1 MIIQCP
7 ACKTRF
13 SIEIDQFKGNSQPRF
28 HCSRCGHYFA
38 MEESKSSHS
47 NSPGNSAKQ
56 ASDEAGG
63 KISEERFPETGSSL
77 DSPQGQQLDLLS
89 EKAKLSSKTSTSKK
103 ERQEVTAEWPDNYGV
118 TPLEADLRGVSPSF
132 SDVMQKRRALSGR
145 PISQS
150 ANPLSETVNSRP
162 SSAWSSFGIS
172 STPKSNIENG
182 LRDLST
188 SSESPSA
195 SQVKMQISGNHLE
208 ASDIANS
215 SAKDRTAVANIGGTR
230 NNSNLAFE
238 HELDDT
244 EDFSMDSAPSWT
256 SNKIQRNNS
265 TFTDE
270 YSTLEEIKTNAAE
283 VTQAAEDFFID
294 GDGEI
299 YASDLKLKEFYSSKP
314 SLAFSR
320 DTTDNSIKDFKLSN
334 SKSSS
339 EATLNNELAFFS
351 EDDFTNGHL
360 PSSQESPKS
369 TIEQKNREIREI
381 VGNSAQN
388 AENNIKGFSLGIA
401 DDAPSSSKYA
411 LENFSAARLKTST
424 SWFKIFI
431 FVVLLPFVI
440 MAFVWHF
447 VGRSTVALDV
457 IDSLRKIV
465 ATQAKSV
472 SPADLEIDRPSG
484 KAVSLQN
491 SKNNLEIRGS
501 LTNRSFSPIG
511 EIVLEALLF
520 DDNNMVVSRTKAF
533 SDNLLTSATS
543 LNNLRK
549 EDITAMLNTRSTP
562 VSTLQV
568 GKQEVFRIVIPDIP
582 ANATWFTVK
591 VLSATSKY

>member
-38 MEESKSSHS
+38 MEESKSSQS
-47 NSPGNSAKQ
+47 NSPGSSAKQ
-56 ASDEAGG
+56 VIDEAGG
-63 KISEERFPETGSSL
+63 KVSEERFTETGSSL

-103 ERQEVTAEWPDNYGV
+103 ELPEVTAEWPDNYGV

-145 PISQS
+145 PNSQS
-150 ANPLSETVNSRP
+150 ANPLSESVNSRIP
-162 SSAWSSFGIS
+162 STWSSYGIS
-172 STPKSNIENG
+172 STPPSNIENS
-182 LRDLST
+182 LRVLST
-188 SSESPSA
+188 SPESPA
-195 SQVKMQISGNHLE
+195 ISQVKMQISDSQLG
-208 ASDIANS
+208 ASDIASNH
-215 SAKDRTAVANIGGTR
+215 AKDRSAVANISGVR

-256 SNKIQRNNS
+256 SNKSQKQNS

-270 YSTLEEIKTNAAE
+270 HSTLEEIKTNAAE
-283 VTQAAEDFFID
+283 VTQAAENFFID

-299 YASDLKLKEFYSSKP
+299 YSSDLKLKEFYSSKP

-320 DTTDNSIKDFKLSN
+320 ETADNSIKDFKLSN
-334 SKSSS
+334 SKSPS
-339 EATLNNELAFFS
+339 ETSLSNEPAFFS
-351 EDDFTNGHL
+351 EDDFVNGFL
-360 PSSQESPKS
+360 SSSTESPKS
-369 TIEQKNREIREI
+369 IMEQKNREIREI

-388 AENNIKGFSLGIA
+388 AENSTKGFSLGIA
-401 DDAPSSSKYA
+401 NDAPSSSKYA
-411 LENFSAARLKTST
+411 LDNPPAALSKTST
-424 SWFKIFI
+424 SWAKTFTL
-431 FVVLLPFVI
+431 VVLLPFVI
-440 MAFVWHF
+440 MAFFFHF

-457 IDSLRKIV
+457 FDSLRKIV

-484 KAVSLQN
+484 KSVSLQN
-491 SKNNLEIRGS
+491 SRNSLEIRGS

-520 DDNNMVVSRTKAF
+520 DDNNMVVSRTRAF

-549 EDITAMLNTRSTP
+549 EDIASMLNTRSTP